1 VKYIKEYFMMF
12 YINVITVFLSLLCVS
27 CGGGGDSTSTASTPD
42 IQIPVVMIQP
52 TVFAGVFLDSAV
64 EGLSYTTATNS
75 GITNTFGEFSYQTNE
90 DVTFSIGDII
100 FPAFA
105 ASSLLTPL
113 AVIET
118 DNINHPSVIN
128 VL

>member
-1 VKYIKEYFMMF
+1 MWWRVRFNLNCQLF
-12 YINVITVFLSLLCVS
+12 TNFNFS
-27 CGGGGDSTSTASTPD
+27 CYSIANNFTG
-42 IQIPVVMIQP
+42 I
-52 TVFAGVFLDSAV
+52 FLDSAV